1 LPLTPRKAAAWE
13 FGRAARPARQC
24 AGVRQRG
31 AHPLPPPLL
40 RSSAPAH
47 QAVGTQM
54 RARCRQW
61 EESERALKS
70 RLAAMESARDN
81 EFSRLKEALK
91 REKMQERADKDIA
104 RW

>member
-1 LPLTPRKAAAWE
+1 
-13 FGRAARPARQC
+13 
-24 AGVRQRG
+24 
-31 AHPLPPPLL
+31 
-40 RSSAPAH
+40 
-47 QAVGTQM
+47 M